1 MKTIKIEVV
10 LNTDQSIKAI
20 VHEIGSL
27 VNTEIVSIRA
37 EPIGLGIDEKT
48 AEDWWEKNRDK
59 WMCLP
64 PKPVLCKNANCEV
77 VTDGTGAYT
86 KNSAAYNAEY
96 NEDPHTPWKDR
107 VD

>member
-1 MKTIKIEVV
+1 MKTIRIEMV

-48 AEDWWEKNRDK
+48 AEKWWKENKDK
-59 WMCLP
+59 WDCRVTLP
-64 PKPVLCKNANCEV
+64 PNCEV

-86 KNSAAYNAEY
+86 KKKNSAVYNAEY
-96 NEDPHTPWKDR
+96 NDDPHTPWKDR

>member
-1 MKTIKIEVV
+1 MKTIKIEMV

-27 VNTEIVSIRA
+27 VNTEIVSIKA

-48 AEDWWEKNRDK
+48 AEKWWKENKDK
-59 WMCLP
+59 WVVESTPLP
-64 PKPVLCKNANCEV
+64 PNCEV

-86 KNSAAYNAEY
+86 KKKYSVAKCND
-96 NEDPHTPWKDR
+96 DPHSPWKDR